1 MFQDFTTPS
10 APELGPPRIA
20 ALRKAMAEAGVHG
33 FLVPRADAHQGEF
46 VADRDARLSWLTGF
60 TGSAGLAVVLTD
72 EAALFVDGRY
82 TLQAA
87 TQVDGSVLAQ
97 KSIPKDKPEEWAAAT
112 MQPGQ
117 VLAYDPWLHTAKGIE
132 TWTKALE
139 RAGVKLT
146 AVDNLV
152 DTVWDDQPAP
162 PRGKVEPH
170 PLELAG
176 RGHGDKRTEIAEEMR
191 DDGVRAVVLTLP
203 DSISWLL
210 NIRGSDVPRMP
221 AVHAFA
227 ILHNDARLSLFTD
240 PAKLDE
246 AARRHLGAEVTVAPP
261 SEFGLALDALTGP
274 VGVDRDSAPAWVSDR
289 LAAAG
294 VEIRWMRD
302 PCILPK
308 ATKTGAELAGA
319 RAAHLR
325 DGAAMVEF
333 LCWLDEAVAGGS
345 LTEIAVVRE
354 LEARRRATNALRDIS
369 FDTICGAGPDGA
381 IVHYRVTEDTDRA
394 VTPGDLLLVDSGGQ
408 YVDGTTD
415 ITRTVA
421 TGPVDPDA
429 RRAFTLVLKGMIAMS
444 RARWPEG
451 LAGRDL
457 DALARIALWQAG
469 MDYDH
474 GTGHGV
480 GAYLGVHEGPAGLS
494 RRSTEP
500 LLPGMILSNEPGY
513 YREGAFGIRIEN
525 LLAVRAP
532 GTPDGGDR
540 QMLSFETLTYVP
552 IDLRLIDV
560 HLLGSEERDW
570 LDSYHRTVRDRLSPL
585 VSDKARDWLSDAT
598 RAL

>member
-20 ALRKAMAEAGVHG
+20 ALREAMLAAGVQG

-46 VADRDARLSWLTGF
+46 VALRDARLPWLTGF
-60 TGSAGLAVVLTD
+60 TGSAGLAVILETQ
-72 EAALFVDGRY
+72 AALFVDGRY

-87 TQVDGSVLAQ
+87 AQVDTSVLTL
-97 KSIPKDKPEEWAAAT
+97 KSIPKDKPGKWVT
-112 MQPGQ
+112 GQ
-117 VLAYDPWLHTAKGIE
+117 LARDAVLAYDPWLHTAKDIE
-132 TWTKALE
+132 TLAAELDP
-139 RAGVKLT
+139 AGIRLQPVE
-146 AVDNLV
+146 NLV
-152 DTVWDDQPAP
+152 DRVWEDQPP
-162 PRGKVEPH
+162 PPTGRITIQ

-176 RGHGDKRTEIAEEMR
+176 RGHGDKRTEIAEQMR
-191 DDGVRAVVLTLP
+191 QDGVRAVVLTLP
-203 DSISWLL
+203 ESISWLL
-210 NIRGSDVPRMP
+210 NIRGSDVPRLP

-227 ILHNDARLSLFTD
+227 ILDADARVTLFTD
-240 PAKLDE
+240 SAKVD
-246 AARRHLGAEVTVAPP
+246 AAVREHLGADVTVAPH
-261 SEFGLALDALTGP
+261 SELGQALDALKGP

-289 LAAAG
+289 LSAAS

-319 RAAHLR
+319 RAAQLR

-333 LCWLDEAVAGGS
+333 LCWLDGAVGS
-345 LTEIAVVRE
+345 GDLTEIDVVRE

-369 FDTICGAGPDGA
+369 FDTICGAGPHGA
-381 IVHYRVTEDTDRA
+381 IVHYRVTEATNRTVA
-394 VTPGDLLLVDSGGQ
+394 PGDLLLVDSGGQ

-421 TGPVDPDA
+421 TGPVDPEA

-444 RARWPEG
+444 RAHWPDG

-480 GAYLGVHEGPAGLS
+480 GSYLSVHEGPAGLS
-494 RRSTEP
+494 RRSVEP
-500 LLPGMILSNEPGY
+500 LQPGMILSNEPGY

-525 LLAVRAP
+525 LLAVRAAAI
-532 GTPDGGDR
+532 PDGGDR
-540 QMLSFETLTYVP
+540 SMLSFETLTYVP

-560 HLLGSEERDW
+560 HLLATEERDW